1 MAKTGPIIILD
12 PGKEQTKGNE
22 ALFMNITAAKAVA
35 GLVQSTLGPKGMD
48 KMLIDKMGNVTM
60 TNDGVN
66 ILKDI
71 GIEHPAAKMVVEV
84 ARSMET
90 TAGDGTTSSVILSAA
105 LLDKA
110 EKLVKKG
117 IHPTLISKGYR
128 MAEEKALELLNKS
141 AIIVTA
147 KNRNNI
153 LRQVAVTSIT
163 GKAPDSQKELLADIC
178 VKAAE
183 LVEENGF
190 VDVRTKVI
198 RVVELQKRIE
208 ETEVVEG
215 IALNTGALSR
225 KAPKIIQNPKIALLD
240 TEIAAGKTKT
250 GSAMVVTSP
259 EERQKLIDS
268 ERQTVIGI
276 AQKIIDTG
284 ATAVFSTKMVKPYVL
299 EVFDKNNVFVSR
311 PMEEKDIENISYAT
325 GARIVR
331 NPKEISASDLGEAGL
346 LERDTRNGGGKTFIR
361 DGKNSKIAT
370 IVVRGETLQHA
381 DSVDTAL
388 DDALWV
394 IKSVI
399 EDGKVVA
406 GGGAVEAELSIGLRA
421 YATTVSG
428 YEQRVISA
436 FADALDEIPKTLIR
450 NAGLDVIDLSLALR
464 AEHTK
469 NKNAGINV
477 FTGKI
482 MDMAKAGVID
492 TFRLKQNMIKAAT
505 EAAVMILKIDDI
517 LRATQT
523 RKIPNAP
530 PQHMAASYNGMAPPQ
545 MNERR

>member
-1 MAKTGPIIILD
+1 MAKTGPIIVLD

-22 ALFMNITAAKAVA
+22 ALFMNIASARAVA
-35 GLVQSTLGPKGMD
+35 SLVQSTLGPKGMD
-48 KMLIDKMGNVTM
+48 KMLIDKLGNVNM

-71 GIEHPAAKMVVEV
+71 GIENPAAKMVVEV

-90 TAGDGTTSSVILSAA
+90 TAGDGTTSSVILAAA

-117 IHPTLISKGYR
+117 IHPTMIANGFR
-128 MAEEKALELLNKS
+128 MAEEKALVLLNES
-141 AIIVTA
+141 AICVTA
-147 KNRNNI
+147 ENQGKI

-183 LVEENGF
+183 VVEDDGF
-190 VDVRTKVI
+190 VDVRTKII

-215 IALNTGALSR
+215 IALNAGALSR
-225 KAPKIIQNPKIALLD
+225 KAPLVVKNPKIALLD
-240 TEIAAGKTKT
+240 IEITAGKTKT
-250 GSAMVVTSP
+250 GSVMVVSSP
-259 EERQKLIDS
+259 EERQKLIDN
-268 ERQTVIGI
+268 ERQTVLEVT
-276 AQKIIDTG
+276 QRIIDTG
-284 ATAVFSTKMVKPYVL
+284 ATVVFTTKAVKPHVL
-299 EVFDKNNVFVSR
+299 EVFDKHNIFVSR
-311 PMEEKDIENISYAT
+311 PIEEKTIENISYAT

-331 NPKEISASDLGEAGL
+331 NPKEISEADLGEAGL
-346 LERDTRNGGGKTFIR
+346 LECIAHNNSGKTFVR
-361 DGKNSKIAT
+361 DGKNSKVAT

-381 DSVDTAL
+381 DSVDTAI

-406 GGGAVEAELSIGLRA
+406 GGGAAESELCKGLRA

-428 YEQRVISA
+428 YEQHVISA
-436 FADALDEIPKTLIR
+436 FADALEEIPKTLIK

-482 MDMAKAGVID
+482 TDMAEAGVVD

-505 EAAVMILKIDDI
+505 EAAVMILKIDDM
-517 LRATQT
+517 LRATHKAQ
-523 RKIPNAP
+523 IPNAP
-530 PQHMAASYNGMAPPQ
+530 PQHLAASYNGMAPPQ

>member
-1 MAKTGPIIILD
+1 MAKTGPIIVLD

-22 ALFMNITAAKAVA
+22 ALFMNIAAAKAVA

-48 KMLIDKMGNVTM
+48 KMLINKMGNVSM

-90 TAGDGTTSSVILSAA
+90 TAGDGTTSSVILAA
-105 LLDKA
+105 AFLDKA

-117 IHPTLISKGYR
+117 IHPTLIAKGYR
-128 MAEEKALELLNKS
+128 MAEEKALELLNNS
-141 AIIVTA
+141 AINATA
-147 KNRNNI
+147 ETRGQI
-153 LRQVAVTSIT
+153 LRQVAMTAIT
-163 GKAPDSQKELLADIC
+163 GKAPDSQKELLADIA

-183 LVEENGF
+183 IVEENGF

-215 IALNTGALSR
+215 IALNSGALSR
-225 KAPKIIQNPKIALLD
+225 KAPKAVQNPKIVLLD
-240 TEIAAGKTKT
+240 AEIAANKTKNDAVMT
-250 GSAMVVTSP
+250 VSSP
-259 EERQKLIDS
+259 EERQKIIDS
-268 ERQTVIGI
+268 DRQAVLDIVR
-276 AQKIIDTG
+276 KIVETG
-284 ATAVFSTKMVKPYVL
+284 ATAIFSTKMVKPNVL
-299 EVFDKNNVFVSR
+299 EVFDKNNIFVSR
-311 PMEEKDIENISYAT
+311 PLEEKDIENISYAT

-331 NPKEISASDLGEAGL
+331 NPKEISASDIGEAGL
-346 LERDTRNGGGKTFIR
+346 LECITRNSSGKTFIR

-388 DDALWV
+388 EDALWV

-406 GGGAVEAELSIGLRA
+406 GGGAVETELSIGLRA

-428 YEQRVISA
+428 YEQRVISS

-482 MDMAKAGVID
+482 TDMADAGVID
-492 TFRLKQNMIKAAT
+492 TFRLKRNMIKAAT

-517 LRATQT
+517 LRATHKRT
-523 RKIPNAP
+523 IPNAP
-530 PQHMAASYNGMAPPQ
+530 PQHMAASYNGIAPPQ

>member
-1 MAKTGPIIILD
+1 MAKTGPIIVLD

-48 KMLIDKMGNVTM
+48 KMLINKMGQVSM

-90 TAGDGTTSSVILSAA
+90 TAGDGTTSSVILAAA

-110 EKLVKKG
+110 EKLVRKG
-117 IHPTLISKGYR
+117 VHPAAIVKGYR
-128 MAEEKALELLNKS
+128 MAEEKSAALLNDCTV
-141 AIIVTA
+141 AVTPE
-147 KNRNNI
+147 NRDEI
-153 LRQVAVTSIT
+153 LRQVAVTAIT
-163 GKAPDSQKELLADIC
+163 GKAPDSQKKLLADVC

-183 LVEENGF
+183 IVEEDGF
-190 VDVRTKVI
+190 VDVRTKII

-215 IALNTGALSR
+215 MALNTGALSR
-225 KAPKIIQNPKIALLD
+225 KAPTIIQNPKIALLD
-240 TEIAAGKTKT
+240 AEIAANKTKT
-250 GSAMVVTSP
+250 GSIMVVNSP
-259 EERQKLIDS
+259 EERQKLIEN
-268 ERQTVIGI
+268 ERQTLVEI

-299 EVFDKNNVFVSR
+299 EVFDRNNVFVSR
-311 PMEEKDIENISYAT
+311 PVEEKDIENISCAT

-331 NPKEISASDLGEAGL
+331 NPKEISADDLGEAGL

-361 DGKNSKIAT
+361 DGKNSKVAT

-399 EDGKVVA
+399 EDSKVVA
-406 GGGAVEAELSIGLRA
+406 GGGAVEMELSKGLMA
-421 YATTVSG
+421 YASTIGG
-428 YEQRVISA
+428 YEQRVIA
-436 FADALDEIPKTLIR
+436 AYAEALEEIPRTLIR
-450 NAGLDVIDLSLALR
+450 NGGLNVIDLSLALR

-469 NKNAGINV
+469 DKNAGVNV
-477 FTGKI
+477 FTGKVS
-482 MDMAKAGVID
+482 DMLREGVID
-492 TFRLKQNMIKAAT
+492 TFRIKKNMIKAAT
-505 EAAVMILKIDDI
+505 EAAIMILRIDDI
-517 LRATQT
+517 LRATYT
-523 RKIPNAP
+523 RDIPDAP
-530 PQHMAASYNGMAPPQ
+530 PQHLASTYNGMVPPQ
-545 MNERR
+545 MDDRR

>member
-215 IALNTGALSR
+215 IALNTGALSP

>member
-1 MAKTGPIIILD
+1 MAKTGPIIVLD
-12 PGKEQTKGNE
+12 PGKEQTKGND

-35 GLVQSTLGPKGMD
+35 SLIQSTLGPKGMD
-48 KMLIDKMGNVTM
+48 KMLINKMGVVNM

-90 TAGDGTTSSVILSAA
+90 TAGDGTTSSVILAAA

-117 IHPTLISKGYR
+117 IHPTMIAKGYR
-128 MAEEKALELLNKS
+128 MAEEKTLEILNECAIS
-141 AIIVTA
+141 ATDET
-147 KNRNNI
+147 RGQI
-153 LRQVAVTSIT
+153 LRQVAMTSIT
-163 GKAPDSQKELLADIC
+163 GKAPDSQKEVLANVA

-183 LVEENGF
+183 IVEENGF

-198 RVVELQKRIE
+198 RVVELQRRME
-208 ETEVVEG
+208 DTEVVEG
-215 IALNTGALSR
+215 LAINSGALSR
-225 KAPKIIQNPKIALLD
+225 KAPKVVQNPKIALLD
-240 TEIAAGKTKT
+240 VDISVSKTKT
-250 GSAMVVTSP
+250 DAVMVVSSP
-259 EERQKLIDS
+259 EERKKILDS
-268 ERQTVIGI
+268 NRQAALDI
-276 AQKIIDTG
+276 ARKIVETG
-284 ATAVFSTKMVKPYVL
+284 ATAVFTTKAVQPHIL
-299 EVFDKNNVFVSR
+299 EVFDKSNLFVSR
-311 PMEEKDIENISYAT
+311 PLEEKTIENISYAT

-331 NPKEISASDLGEAGL
+331 NPKEIAATDLGEAGL
-346 LERDTRNGGGKTFIR
+346 LECITHNTGGKTFIR

-370 IVVRGETLQHA
+370 IVVRGETIQHA

-388 DDALWV
+388 EDALWV

-406 GGGAVEAELSIGLRA
+406 GGGAVETELSVGLRA

-428 YEQRVISA
+428 YEQRAISA
-436 FADALDEIPKTLIR
+436 YADAIDEIPKTLIK

-469 NKNAGINV
+469 NKNAGINI

-482 MDMAKAGVID
+482 TDMAEAGVID
-492 TFRLKQNMIKAAT
+492 TFRLKLNMIKAAT

-517 LRATQT
+517 LRSTHQTVIPKTAPQNLAAT
-523 RKIPNAP
+523 
-530 PQHMAASYNGMAPPQ
+530 YNGMAPPQ
-545 MNERR
+545 LNERR